1 MMKMHVDTAYRSL
14 FKYGEELCGD
24 NVRITRTEDS
34 VFAVLADGLGSGVK
48 ANILSTLTS
57 TIISTMLTEGAAMEQ
72 AVETIVSTLPICS
85 VRKLAYSTF
94 SVLQIKDTGEA
105 YLAEFDNPACI
116 FIRNGELMELE
127 MTDKE
132 YAGKTVYESRF
143 TVFPGDV
150 LALISDGVV
159 YAGVGS
165 ILNFG
170 WTWESVAEWLRKESL
185 KEKSAP
191 RLAAALSQAVK
202 ELYMD
207 KPGDDSTVMVA
218 RISPRQV
225 VNMFAGPPKNKD
237 DDPKMVRDFM
247 TSSGK
252 KLICGGSSANIV
264 ARVLNRSIETSLDY
278 VDPLIPPIA
287 TIQGID
293 LVTEGVLTLSR
304 TVEILQEYLDHETDS
319 FYFKKLDEKNGAAM
333 LAKILLEECTTL
345 NLFIGTA
352 INPAHQNPGLPSDL
366 SIKLKLIDKLCG
378 LMERLGKRV
387 TKNIIKR
394 LSVA

>member
-225 VNMFAGPPKNKD
+225 VNMFAGPPKNQD

-387 TKNIIKR
+387 TKKYY
-394 LSVA
+394 

>member
-116 FIRNGELMELE
+116 FIRNGDLMELE
-127 MTDKE
+127 MTNKE

-143 TVFPGDV
+143 TVLPGDV

-264 ARVLNRSIETSLDY
+264 ARILNRSIETSLDY

-387 TKNIIKR
+387 TKKYY
-394 LSVA
+394 

>member
-352 INPAHQNPGLPSDL
+352 INLAHQNPGLPSDL

-387 TKNIIKR
+387 TKKYY
-394 LSVA
+394 

>member
-143 TVFPGDV
+143 TVFHGDV

-387 TKNIIKR
+387 TKKYY
-394 LSVA
+394 

>member
-278 VDPLIPPIA
+278 IDPLIPPIA

-387 TKNIIKR
+387 TKKYY
-394 LSVA
+394 

>member
-387 TKNIIKR
+387 TKKTY
-394 LSVA
+394 

>member
-304 TVEILQEYLDHETDS
+304 TVEILQ
-319 FYFKKLDEKNGAAM
+319 
-333 LAKILLEECTTL
+333 
-345 NLFIGTA
+345 
-352 INPAHQNPGLPSDL
+352 
-366 SIKLKLIDKLCG
+366 
-378 LMERLGKRV
+378 
-387 TKNIIKR
+387 
-394 LSVA
+394 

>member
-105 YLAEFDNPACI
+105 YLAEFDNPASI

-387 TKNIIKR
+387 TKKYY
-394 LSVA
+394 

>member
-278 VDPLIPPIA
+278 VDPLIPTIA

-387 TKNIIKR
+387 TKKYY
-394 LSVA
+394 

>member
-105 YLAEFDNPACI
+105 YLAELDNPACI

-387 TKNIIKR
+387 TKKYY
-394 LSVA
+394 

>member
-378 LMERLGKRV
+378 LMERLEKRV
-387 TKNIIKR
+387 TKKYY
-394 LSVA
+394 

>member
-191 RLAAALSQAVK
+191 RLAAALAQAVK

-387 TKNIIKR
+387 TKKYY
-394 LSVA
+394 

>member
-237 DDPKMVRDFM
+237 DDPKMVRAFM

-387 TKNIIKR
+387 TKKYY
-394 LSVA
+394 

>member
-1 MMKMHVDTAYRSL
+1 MYELCTDIGYVTLTKA
-14 FKYGEELCGD
+14 GEQLCGD
-24 NVRITRTEDS
+24 HVELVQQADGS
-34 VFAVLADGLGSGVK
+34 VVLVLADGLGSGVK

-387 TKNIIKR
+387 TKKYY
-394 LSVA
+394 

>member
-14 FKYGEELCGD
+14 FKSGEELCGD

-387 TKNIIKR
+387 TKKYY
-394 LSVA
+394 

>member
-170 WTWESVAEWLRKESL
+170 WTWESVAEWLCKESL

-387 TKNIIKR
+387 TKKYY
-394 LSVA
+394 

>member
-132 YAGKTVYESRF
+132 DAGITVYESRF

-150 LALISDGVV
+150 LALFRDGVV

-387 TKNIIKR
+387 TKKYY
-394 LSVA
+394 